1 MGDLF
6 LDCFALGI
14 LVFVMVVLF
23 YGVIAVHDIPHLIAK
38 GRGHPHQDAIHDA
51 IHDAAGWVR
60 LFTLHALR
68 PFLWVWAMAYQPER
82 GLGFSSS
89 PTAAAL
95 DESEREEPAN
105 LRREGH

>member
-1 MGDLF
+1 MGDPF
-6 LDCFALGI
+6 LNCFALGM
-14 LVFVMVVLF
+14 LVFVVVVLF

-38 GRGHPHQDAIHDA
+38 GCGRPHQDA

-95 DESEREEPAN
+95 DESERDELAN
-105 LRREGH
+105 VCREGH